1 MQDWRQSKVA
11 FAVLMLPPTAW
22 LVFFF
27 TVPLAIVWVYS
38 FGERGALGETLLDFS
53 LANYARA
60 IEWINLA
67 ILAKSAWIA
76 VVTTI
81 LCILVGFPIALGIAF
96 APPKYR
102 TLLLQIGSASVRG

>member
-1 MQDWRQSKVA
+1 MQDWRQNKLA
-11 FAVLMLPPTAW
+11 FAVLILPPTAW
-22 LVFFF
+22 LVIFF

-38 FGERGALGETLLDFS
+38 FGERGPLGETLLDVS

-76 VVTTI
+76 IVTTV
-81 LCILVGFPIALGIAF
+81 LCIAVGFPIAMGIA
-96 APPKYR
+96 
-102 TLLLQIGSASVRG
+102 